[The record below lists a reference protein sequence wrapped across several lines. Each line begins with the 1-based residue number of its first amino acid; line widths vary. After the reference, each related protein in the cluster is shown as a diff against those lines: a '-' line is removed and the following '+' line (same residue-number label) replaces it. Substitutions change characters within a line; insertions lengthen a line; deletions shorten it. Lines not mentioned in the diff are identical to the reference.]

1 MTLEVFA
8 GAATWTR
15 TGETLNVPA
24 IVDEL
29 SRRNAA
35 NTNRLHPPHDCI
47 LILNIDLNHVVI
59 KAGRRRSLRRHAA
72 IDGI

>member
-15 TGETLNVPA
+15 TGDTLNVPA

-29 SRRNAA
+29 PRRNAA
-35 NTNRLHPPHDCI
+35 KANRLHPRMI
-47 LILNIDLNHVVI
+47 
-59 KAGRRRSLRRHAA
+59 AS
-72 IDGI
+72 